1 MEISEETAAIIKRAE
16 EAGLETDTR
25 EVQYADESILRCY
38 IAFPEG
44 KEKRLVAVSSQEKAN
59 LLLSI
64 EFERFS
70 FLGDYEAIVDLNRG
84 EIEAA
89 IAPREPYSAPSLA
102 RRLGFAQV
110 SGGDEVGSGDEDV
123 EFALRAER
131 SDGVSVEISA
141 CTRELAILA
150 MRHGS
155 RLALNLNS
163 LSLKISLGGERKYAS
178 ALKALETISNSLF
191 FQLDIERGV
200 ALALR
205 KTIRRR
211 RPIRLRDSNGDAPTN
226 IQFPAFE
233 YDAAPIS
240 LYWYAKSARG
250 MPLLQF
256 LAYYQVVEYYFP
268 NFARLEAVRGARKI
282 LKHPNFRV
290 DRESDLTK
298 LVATISGSGRVGASE
313 REQMKV
319 TVLEVLSLDDVNQFF
334 DGNKD
339 ISEILGKKRKG
350 ITDKT
355 INIGRK
361 DHDHRSDIAELL
373 YDIRCRI
380 VHTKNGFDDPQSEM
394 ILPFSAAEE
403 DMWAYTELMQFVA
416 QNALVRSSSVLSAV

>member
-1 MEISEETAAIIKRAE
+1 MDISDETAAVIQRADD
-16 EAGLETDTR
+16 AGLETETR
-25 EVQYADESILRCY
+25 EVQYEDDVSTQSY
-38 IAFPEG
+38 VVFPAG
-44 KEKRLVAVSSQEKAN
+44 KEGRRIGVSSPERAA

-70 FLGDYEAIVDLNRG
+70 FLADYEAIADLKIG

-89 IAPREPYSAPSLA
+89 ISSREPYGMSLLE
-102 RRLGFAQV
+102 RRLGFTQ
-110 SGGDEVGSGDEDV
+110 SSMGDEEDGSEEED

-131 SDGVSVEISA
+131 SDGVSVEISK
-141 CTRELAILA
+141 CTEEL
-150 MRHGS
+150 S
-155 RLALNLNS
+155 VLALRPRVRPP

-178 ALKALETISNSLF
+178 ALNALETISNSLF
-191 FQLDIERGV
+191 FQLDTEKGV

-205 KTIRRR
+205 KTLRRR
-211 RPIRLRDSNGDAPTN
+211 RPARPRGFNPDEPTS

-233 YDAAPIS
+233 YDKAPIS

-256 LAYYQVVEYYFP
+256 LAYYQVVEYYFS
-268 NFARLEAVRGARKI
+268 NFAKLEAVRGARKI

-298 LVATISGSGRVGASE
+298 LVATISGSGRVGSSE

-319 TVLEVLSLDDVNQFF
+319 TVLEVLSMDDVKQFF
-334 DGNKD
+334 EDNEQ
-339 ISEILGKKRKG
+339 ISEILGKKQKG

-355 INIGRK
+355 VNIIRK
-361 DHDHRSDIAELL
+361 DHDHRPDIAELL

-380 VHTKNGFDDPQSEM
+380 VHTKNGFDNPQSEM

-416 QNALVRSSSVLSAV
+416 QNALVRSSSVLSSV

>member
-1 MEISEETAAIIKRAE
+1 MDISDETAAVIKRADD
-16 EAGLETDTR
+16 AGLETDTR
-25 EVQYADESILRCY
+25 ETQYEDDVSVY
-38 IAFPEG
+38 SYVVFPAG
-44 KEKRLVAVSSQEKAN
+44 KVGRRIGVSSQERAN
-59 LLLSI
+59 QLLSI

-70 FLGDYEAIVDLNRG
+70 FLADYEAIVDLKKG

-89 IAPREPYSAPSLA
+89 ITGREPYGMSMLE
-102 RRLGFAQV
+102 RRLGFPQI
-110 SGGDEVGSGDEDV
+110 SMSDEENGSEEEQEE

-131 SDGVSVEISA
+131 PDGVSVELSK
-141 CTRELAILA
+141 CTEELAILA
-150 MRHGS
+150 S
-155 RLALNLNS
+155 RSRGRLP

-178 ALKALETISNSLF
+178 ALNALETISNSLF
-191 FQLDIERGV
+191 FQLDIEKGV

-205 KTIRRR
+205 KTLRRR
-211 RPIRLRDSNGDAPTN
+211 RVVRPRGFNTDEPTD

-233 YDAAPIS
+233 YDKAPIS

-268 NFARLEAVRGARKI
+268 NFAKLEAVRGARKI

-298 LVATISGSGRVGASE
+298 LIATISGSGRVGSSE

-319 TVLEVLSLDDVNQFF
+319 TMLEVLSLDDVKQFF
-334 DGNKD
+334 EDNEE
-339 ISEILGKKRKG
+339 ISEILGKKQKG

-355 INIGRK
+355 VNIVRK
-361 DHDHRSDIAELL
+361 DHDHRPDIAELL

-380 VHTKNGFDDPQSEM
+380 VHTKNGFESPQPEM

-416 QNALVRSSSVLSAV
+416 QNALVRSSSVLSSV

>member
-1 MEISEETAAIIKRAE
+1 MDISDITAAVIKRAE
-16 EAGLETDTR
+16 AAGFETDVH
-25 EVQYADESILRCY
+25 EFQFEDEKGVNFY
-38 IAFPEG
+38 IFFPAG
-44 KEKRLVAVSSQEKAN
+44 REKRRIGLSSGNRASR
-59 LLLSI
+59 LHSI

-70 FLGDYEAIVDLNRG
+70 FLGGFEAIVDLKKG

-89 IAPREPYSAPSLA
+89 ISPREPFSIAALE
-102 RRLGFAQV
+102 RRLGIALA
-110 SGGDEVGSGDEDV
+110 SGSDEEEGSDEEV
-123 EFALRAER
+123 AFALRAER
-131 SDGVSVEISA
+131 PDGVSVEISR
-141 CTRELAILA
+141 CTEELN
-150 MRHGS
+150 
-155 RLALNLNS
+155 ALTTGPRARTL
-163 LSLKISLGGERKYAS
+163 LSLKISLGGERKHAS

-191 FQLDIERGV
+191 FQLDVERGV

-205 KTIRRR
+205 KTYRRH
-211 RPIRLRDSNGDAPTN
+211 RPVRSRSSSADETTS

-233 YDAAPIS
+233 YDEAPIS

-268 NFARLEAVRGARKI
+268 NFSKLEAVRSARKI
-282 LKHPNFRV
+282 LKHPSFRV

-298 LVATISGSGRVGASE
+298 LVATISGNGRVGTSE

-319 TVLEVLSLDDVNQFF
+319 TVLEVLSSDDVKQFF
-334 DGNKD
+334 DDNEE
-339 ISEILGKKRKG
+339 ISELLGKKRKG

-355 INIGRK
+355 VNIARK
-361 DHDHRSDIAELL
+361 DHDHRADIAELL

-380 VHTKNGFDDPQSEM
+380 VHTKNGFEGLQPEM

-416 QNALVRSSSVLSAV
+416 QNALVRSSSVLGSV

>member
-1 MEISEETAAIIKRAE
+1 MDISEETAAVIKRAE
-16 EAGLETDTR
+16 EAGLETDAR
-25 EVQYADESILRCY
+25 EIQHEDGIITYYSIVFDGGR
-38 IAFPEG
+38 
-44 KEKRLVAVSSQEKAN
+44 EKRRISVSSQENAN
-59 LLLSI
+59 RLLSI
-64 EFERFS
+64 KFEHFS

-89 IAPREPYSAPSLA
+89 ILSREPFSMSMLE
-102 RRLGFAQV
+102 RRLGFARV
-110 SGGDEVGSGDEDV
+110 SGSDEEDGNDEEV

-131 SDGVSVEISA
+131 PDGVSVEISK
-141 CTRELAILA
+141 CTEELAVLA
-150 MRHGS
+150 TRP
-155 RLALNLNS
+155 RTRPP
-163 LSLKISLGGERKYAS
+163 LSLKISLGGKRKYAS

-191 FQLDIERGV
+191 FQLDMERGV

-205 KTIRRR
+205 KTFRRH
-211 RPIRLRDSNGDAPTN
+211 RPVRSRGSNADETTN
-226 IQFPAFE
+226 IQFPVFE
-233 YDAAPIS
+233 YDEAPIS

-268 NFARLEAVRGARKI
+268 NFAKLEAVRGARKI

-298 LVATISGSGRVGASE
+298 LVATISGSGRVGTSE

-319 TVLEVLSLDDVNQFF
+319 TVLEVLSLDDVKQFF
-334 DGNKD
+334 DDNKE
-339 ISEILGKKRKG
+339 ISELLGKKRKG

-355 INIGRK
+355 INIVRK
-361 DHDHRSDIAELL
+361 DHDHRPDIAELL

-380 VHTKNGFDDPQSEM
+380 VHTKNGFEEPQSEM

-416 QNALVRSSSVLSAV
+416 QNALVRSSSVLSSV

>member
-1 MEISEETAAIIKRAE
+1 MDISEETAAVIQRAAD
-16 EAGLETDTR
+16 AGLETETR
-25 EVQYADESILRCY
+25 EVQYADEVSTYSYVI
-38 IAFPEG
+38 FPAG
-44 KEKRLVAVSSQEKAN
+44 KEGRRISVSSSERAT

-70 FLGDYEAIVDLNRG
+70 FLADYEAITDLKKG

-89 IAPREPYSAPSLA
+89 ISPREPYGMSMLE
-102 RRLGFAQV
+102 RRLGFTQT
-110 SGGDEVGSGDEDV
+110 SMGDEEDGSDEED

-131 SDGVSVEISA
+131 ADGISVEISK
-141 CTRELAILA
+141 CTEELAA
-150 MRHGS
+150 
-155 RLALNLNS
+155 LALRPWTRPP
-163 LSLKISLGGERKYAS
+163 LSLKIYLGGERKYAS
-178 ALKALETISNSLF
+178 ALNALETISNSLF
-191 FQLDIERGV
+191 FQIDIERGV

-205 KTIRRR
+205 KTLRRN
-211 RPIRLRDSNGDAPTN
+211 RPVRPRGLNTDEATS

-233 YDAAPIS
+233 YDTAPIS

-268 NFARLEAVRGARKI
+268 NFAKLEAVRGARKI

-298 LVATISGSGRVGASE
+298 LVGTISGSGRVGSSE

-319 TVLEVLSLDDVNQFF
+319 TVLEVLSLDDVKQFF
-334 DGNKD
+334 EDNEE
-339 ISEILGKKRKG
+339 ISELLGKKQKG

-355 INIGRK
+355 VNIIRK

-380 VHTKNGFDDPQSEM
+380 VHTKNGFDSPQSEM

-403 DMWAYTELMQFVA
+403 DMWAYTELMKFVA
-416 QNALVRSSSVLSAV
+416 QNALVRSSSILSSV